1 MCEAAG
7 IRDILTKSKGSSNML
22 NVARATVEALKQLNN
37 AYELAEARGKDL
49 EQVLPFW
56 MRGKQSGG
64 E

>member
-1 MCEAAG
+1 
-7 IRDILTKSKGSSNML
+7 
-22 NVARATVEALKQLNN
+22 VARATVEALKQLNN